1 MQLLLLTAFVLLIGM
16 QLMVLG
22 VLKPWGDDDDENVVA
37 DDENL
42 TTTAKLMANAIATM
56 LSGEEPCVCCT
67 PDCQGE

>member
-1 MQLLLLTAFVLLIGM
+1 MQLLLLMAFVLLIGM

-22 VLKPWGDDDDENVVA
+22 VFKPWGDDDDENVA
-37 DDENL
+37 TDEEKH
-42 TTTAKLMANAIATM
+42 TTTFKIMANAIATM